1 MVASRQQKSM
11 VMPGNVKPGQV
22 ISLVEVTGG
31 MGPKMDVPMV
41 ADEMGADIDVL
52 FPIIDA
58 AQMLGLVKLERGDL
72 YVTEDGVAFQKATKQ
87 KVKTLKNRLSVIEPF
102 KTALE
107 LASKQRWVTAR
118 DVAEALQQRGVRWHY
133 QPEVNESVI
142 RELLIHWT
150 IYAGL
155 LAYGKAGAFQKV

>member
-1 MVASRQQKSM
+1 MVASRLAKSM
-11 VMPGNVKPGQV
+11 VMPGNVRPGQV

-31 MGPKMDVPMV
+31 MGPRMDVPRV

-58 AQMLGLVKLERGDL
+58 AQMLGLVKLEQGDL
-72 YVTEDGVAFQKATKQ
+72 FLTDGGHEFQ
-87 KVKTLKNRLSVIEPF
+87 KTLKHKVKILKSRLELIEPF
-102 KTALE
+102 RTALE
-107 LASKQRWVTAR
+107 LAAEKRRISAR
-118 DVAEALQQRGVRWHY
+118 DVSDALQKKGIRWHY

-150 IYAGL
+150 IQSGL
-155 LAYGKAGAFQKV
+155 LSYGKSGQFQRV